1 MGDRNQADV
10 ELSRALDRLPRRPAS
25 RALRDAVE
33 ARIVRSTRARYY
45 RVATTVV
52 VLAAIAAL
60 VFVWVRGRSAGSDP
74 IVAEAVNDHLRVLY
88 SEHPVEI
95 ASGGI
100 HQVKPWFA
108 GRLDFAPVVAFAGD
122 EEFPL
127 DGGSV
132 AYFIDR
138 KAAAFV
144 FHRRLHVA
152 TLFVFRAEGLKWPT
166 VGLERIGRVYAR
178 VETTRG
184 FHVVTWRDGDLG
196 YALVSD
202 VDAGELATLAARV
215 SGG

>member
-1 MGDRNQADV
+1 MKSDLDA
-10 ELSRALDRLPRRPAS
+10 ELSRALSRLPRRAAPS
-25 RALRDAVE
+25 SLRDAIE
-33 ARIVRSTRARYY
+33 ARERKPRPLRA
-45 RVATTVV
+45 VATVV

-60 VFVWVRGRSAGSDP
+60 VFVWVRGRSPANDA

-88 SEHPVEI
+88 SDHPVEI

-108 GRLDFAPVVAFAGD
+108 GKLDFAPVTSFAGD
-122 EEFPL
+122 DDFPL

-138 KAAAFV
+138 KAAAYV
-144 FHRRLHVA
+144 FHRRLHVV
-152 TLFVFRAEGLKWPT
+152 TLFVFRAEGLPWSSI
-166 VGLERIGRVYAR
+166 GLRRIGRVDAR

-196 YALVSD
+196 YAIVSD
-202 VDAGELATLAARV
+202 VDANELTTLALRV
-215 SGG
+215 SGGGS